1 MSKGV
6 SQIATSAIYVGV
18 TVSAIS
24 VAITAGV
31 PALQNMQDAAS
42 IRQAQQ
48 FMQQLDSNIQTVVSE
63 GEGSTR
69 TVNGEFERGEMYYDN
84 DTETLIYEITTNA
97 DVISP
102 QTATRDGNVILTS
115 SANVEVN
122 ETTVDGTDCYM
133 MENEHIKAC
142 IKSIGSE
149 SSFKD
154 INTSELLT
162 LYEFKDNNRELDAN
176 LSVELNGRDNTSFG
190 EGYTEAET
198 GEFIGTGE
206 VKATVSSEYGFTYD
220 ILFKLPTGADF
231 LQVDVQNYR

>member
-6 SQIATSAIYVGV
+6 SEVATSAIYVGV

-31 PALQNMQDAAS
+31 PALENMQEAAS

-48 FMQQLDSNIQTVVSE
+48 FMQQLDSNVQTVVSE
-63 GEGSTR
+63 GEGSAR
-69 TVNGEFERGEMYYDN
+69 TVSGEFERGEMYFDD
-84 DTETLIYEITTNA
+84 DTETLIYELQSDA

-102 QTATRDGNVILTS
+102 QTVSRDGNVILSS
-115 SANVEVN
+115 SANVEVYN
-122 ETTVDGTDCYM
+122 TTVDGTKCYM
-133 MENEHIKAC
+133 MENNRVKAC
-142 IKSIGSE
+142 IKKVAEQGNPE
-149 SSFKD
+149 N

-176 LSVELNGRDNTSFG
+176 LSVELNNEERTSYG
-190 EGYTEAET
+190 TGYTTAET

-206 VKATVSSEYGFTYD
+206 VKATISSEYGFTYD
-220 ILFKLPTGADF
+220 IFFRLPTGADF
-231 LQVDVQNYR
+231 LQIDVQNYR

>member
-6 SQIATSAIYVGV
+6 SEVATSAIYVGV

-31 PALQNMQDAAS
+31 PALENMQEAAS

-48 FMQQLDSNIQTVVSE
+48 FMQQLDSNVQTVVSE
-63 GEGSTR
+63 GEGSAR
-69 TVNGEFERGEMYYDN
+69 TVSGEFERGEMYFDD
-84 DTETLIYEITTNA
+84 DTETLIYELQSDA

-102 QTATRDGNVILTS
+102 QTVSRDGNVILSS
-115 SANVEVN
+115 SANVEVYN
-122 ETTVDGTDCYM
+122 TTVDGTECYM
-133 MENEHIKAC
+133 MENNRVKAC
-142 IKSIGSE
+142 IKKVGE
-149 SSFKD
+149 QGNPEN

-176 LSVELNGRDNTSFG
+176 LSVELNDEERTSYG
-190 EGYTEAET
+190 TGYTTAET

-206 VKATVSSEYGFTYD
+206 VKATVSSDYGFTYD
-220 ILFKLPTGADF
+220 IFFRLPTGADF